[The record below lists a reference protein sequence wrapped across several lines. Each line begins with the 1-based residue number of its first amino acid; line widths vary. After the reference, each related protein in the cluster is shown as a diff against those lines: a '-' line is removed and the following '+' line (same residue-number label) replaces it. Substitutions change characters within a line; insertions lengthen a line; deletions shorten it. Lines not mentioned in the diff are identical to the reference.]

1 MTNDE
6 PGYAGGHARATPGS
20 RVLPREVAFR
30 AQRGHATQPGRGI
43 RRSRVGEGQ
52 PYTFTAQRYTYP
64 YTKTPA
70 NAVYA
75 VVNEVKVDGDRER
88 QPAASAGREQ
98 VSAER

>member
-6 PGYAGGHARATPGS
+6 PRSRLSVCPACPWKPGS
-20 RVLPREVAFR
+20 PQFA
-30 AQRGHATQPGRGI
+30 AANRGV

-64 YTKTPA
+64 YTKTPG

-75 VVNEVKVDGDRER
+75 DVNEVEYDGDRER
-88 QPAASAGREQ
+88 QQAASAGREQ
-98 VSAER
+98 ASAER